1 MRIVGEIAHPNLK
14 ITIFKNDGKFSI
26 KFESGLLEQTY
37 KFRDDDRLAT
47 VEDVKKVVDAP
58 FIEKI
63 EDIPRGMYGAK
74 MDAMQ
79 RNLPQPEE
87 NEFEVIV

>member
-1 MRIVGEIAHPNLK
+1 MRVVGEIGHPSLK

-47 VEDVKKVVDAP
+47 VEDVKKMVDAA
-58 FIEKI
+58 FIADI
-63 EDIPRGMYGAK
+63 EDILRGMYTTK
-74 MDAMQ
+74 MAAMQ
-79 RNLPQPEE
+79 RNLPQPQE
-87 NEFEVIV
+87 NEFDTIV